1 MGKSRSAALRLNGLF
16 QKNPNASTEAGVED
30 IKFRGVLNEERAC
43 ENSRGQLKKW
53 NFQGM
58 KGVQEKPMWNFHGSW
73 FFTLEFPRGAKQFC
87 KISSRG
93 EACFLSGISN
103 STIVV

>member
-1 MGKSRSAALRLNGLF
+1 M
-16 QKNPNASTEAGVED
+16 EAGVED

-43 ENSRGQLKKW
+43 GNSRGQLKNGK
-53 NFQGM
+53 
-58 KGVQEKPMWNFHGSW
+58 KGVQEKPMCNFHGSW
-73 FFTLEFPRGAKQFC
+73 FLTLEFPRGVKQFC

-103 STIVV
+103 SAINV